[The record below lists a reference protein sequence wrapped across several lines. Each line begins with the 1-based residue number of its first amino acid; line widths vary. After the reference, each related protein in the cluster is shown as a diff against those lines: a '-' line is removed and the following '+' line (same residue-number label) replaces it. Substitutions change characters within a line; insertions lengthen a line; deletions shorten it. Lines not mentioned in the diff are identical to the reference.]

1 MQLPAP
7 SIIIE
12 WETGLECA
20 GGRVHACLGAL
31 AGQLAELGP
40 RFAAPAQTIISHH
53 PAQVPEAVI
62 REAVAR
68 AAGVWPGIL
77 RIVASPGPRPL
88 HYYQKKNFGFG
99 FATGDVVI
107 FLDSDVIPEPGW
119 LRSLLEPFNDYRKA
133 VVVGHTHLVART
145 FYERAMALCWI
156 FDTRIQ
162 EDRVEPHHRLL
173 SNNNAFRRA
182 VFARFPFQDLP
193 TYRVSCGELSK
204 SLRRAGI
211 VLYRQSAARASH
223 PAPPGPGGFLA
234 VAFHAGRDQRY
245 MDGLDRQTGPWR
257 FAQQWRLDLTHVGQR
272 IAARRGDLQAG
283 ALEVAAARLL
293 GLLYY
298 TLKAASY
305 LAAPDGPAPGS
316 ATRART

>member
-1 MQLPAP
+1 MASGHQDPGEQRPVEGDQDQGEHGRAEAGREAAPAEPGRLEVLGGPGDPVQLPAP

-107 FLDSDVIPEPGW
+107 FLDSDVNPEPGW

-204 SLRRAGI
+204 SLRRARNSC
-211 VLYRQSAARASH
+211 LSR
-223 PAPPGPGGFLA
+223 
-234 VAFHAGRDQRY
+234 
-245 MDGLDRQTGPWR
+245 
-257 FAQQWRLDLTHVGQR
+257 
-272 IAARRGDLQAG
+272 
-283 ALEVAAARLL
+283 
-293 GLLYY
+293 
-298 TLKAASY
+298 
-305 LAAPDGPAPGS
+305 
-316 ATRART
+316 